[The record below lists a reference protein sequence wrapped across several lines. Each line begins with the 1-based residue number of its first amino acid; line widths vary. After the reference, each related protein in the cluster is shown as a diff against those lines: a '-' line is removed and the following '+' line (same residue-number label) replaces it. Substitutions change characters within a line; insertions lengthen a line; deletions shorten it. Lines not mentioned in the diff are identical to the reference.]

1 MQRRAIP
8 RKTIFL
14 VSVGILCAGAI
25 AVADGYRP
33 PSELADSFVESLPT
47 AEIVVFPTVIRDPFV
62 SRYSL
67 ESRDLAIRLLEE
79 YGVGGVTASDR
90 ELHLGEPAAPS
101 QYAMFQNAI
110 RTMAEEIGRTSSGV
124 DYFLLIDVLFPPG
137 PRDKLEVF
145 GIHMYVLTPQGDNA
159 FSFILN
165 SHHDAFR
172 AARLESSD
180 ATARGKERLAVRG
193 TTVAVEALKKQVA
206 DARACIA
213 REAGR
218 TSPRPGSPMIDD
230 FEHGLVRGTDR
241 YDVEVGFSTFA
252 GPDSRV
258 KMSTTDRHPSVPGK
272 ASRNSVLQMNLNVKS
287 WAGVLHRFAH
297 QMTDQWV
304 SYDWRG
310 ARELSFWIYGHN
322 AGTTLVVDVL
332 DNRNRC
338 STVDDAERYSYTFMD
353 NFEGWKLISIP
364 FEVMTR
370 KEIGNDAPND
380 GLGLGAVHGWGIAI
394 LDTKGGKRYWMD
406 DVRLRYTPL
415 LADVPE
421 GVSREKDIW
430 VPVNELPMYGEFEKT
445 AWQKQADETF
455 MATVLPDFGNDRG
468 AAADRFAEEAW
479 KFVYGGDN
487 TTAIKRFNQAWL
499 LDPENTKALWGFAV
513 ISRARGKTDAALRF
527 YALAI
532 ERGGAWPKLVAEYE
546 EYREAQEER

>member
-1 MQRRAIP
+1 MQRRVI
-8 RKTIFL
+8 RKKGIFL
-14 VSVGILCAGAI
+14 VSVGILYAGAL
-25 AVADGYRP
+25 AVADSYRP
-33 PSELADSFVESLPT
+33 PSELADSFVEALPT
-47 AEIVVFPTVIRDPFV
+47 ADIVVFPTVVRDPFV

-79 YGVGGVTASDR
+79 YGVGSVTASDR
-90 ELHLGEPAAPS
+90 GLHLGEPAAPS
-101 QYAMFQNAI
+101 QYAIFQNSI
-110 RTMAEEIGRTSSGV
+110 RTMAEEIGSTSKGV

-145 GIHMYVLTPQGDNA
+145 GIHIYLLTPQGDNA
-159 FSFILN
+159 FSFLLN

-193 TTVAVEALKKQVA
+193 TMVAVEALKEQVA
-206 DARACIA
+206 EARACMA

-218 TSPRPGSPMIDD
+218 TSPRPASAMIDD
-230 FEHGLVRGTDR
+230 FEHGLAHGTDR
-241 YDVEVGFSTFA
+241 YSVPVGFSTFS
-252 GPDSRV
+252 GPNSRV
-258 KMSTTDRHPSVPGK
+258 TMSTQHRHPPVPGE
-272 ASRNSVLQMNLNVKS
+272 ASKNSVLQMNLNVKS
-287 WAGVLHRFAH
+287 WAGVLHRFAGDG
-297 QMTDQWV
+297 TDEWV

-322 AGTTLVVDVL
+322 TGTTLVIDVL

-338 STVDDAERYSYTFMD
+338 STVDDAERYSYTFTD
-353 NFEGWKLISIP
+353 NFDGWKLFSIP
-364 FEVMTR
+364 FEVMIR

-380 GLGLGAVHGWGIAI
+380 GLGLDAVHGWGIAT
-394 LDTKGGKRYWMD
+394 LDTKGSKRYWMD

-430 VPVNELPMYGEFEKT
+430 VPVNELPMYGGFEKT

-468 AAADRFAEEAW
+468 AAANQFAEDAW
-479 KFVYGGDN
+479 KFVYSGDN

-513 ISRARGKTDAALRF
+513 ISRARGNSEAALRF
-527 YALAI
+527 YEMAI

-546 EYREAQEER
+546 EYREAQAEE